1 MPQTRYI
8 ETYDRQGNLLE
19 RTSYSISQEETDKE
33 LAEKIITEISTLK
46 DEELT
51 MPKIAR
57 FLRALAETRR

>member
-1 MPQTRYI
+1 MTETRYI

-19 RTSYSISQEETDKE
+19 RTTYSISQEETDKE
-33 LAEKIITEISTLK
+33 LAEKIINEINSIK

-51 MPKIAR
+51 IPKVAR

>member
-19 RTSYSISQEETDKE
+19 RTAYSISQEETDKE